1 MLYANNYTVRQ
12 MAAHFHC
19 SRRVVHH
26 RLKSLGLSI
35 ENRFIALTQEEIE
48 AAVADVQLV
57 WRNCIGILA
66 PCLRRPM
73 KGSTIHQPF
82 AT

>member
-1 MLYANNYTVRQ
+1 MMFYANNYTVPQ

-26 RLKSLGLSI
+26 RLRSLGLSI
-35 ENRFIALTQEEIE
+35 KNRFTALTQEEIE

-57 WRNCIGILA
+57 WRNFIGIPA
-66 PCLRRPM
+66 PCLR
-73 KGSTIHQPF
+73 
-82 AT
+82 